1 MLATFGGLTKLKF
14 LNLKATYVTDNS
26 LPILLK
32 LTELAELN
40 VAGTQLTDTSFLALG
55 KIPSLKK
62 LNVANTDIG
71 FDTIDSLT
79 ESRSDLEVIE
89 FEN

>member
-1 MLATFGGLTKLKF
+1 MFSGLTKLKV
-14 LNLKATYVTDNS
+14 LNLKATYVTDDS

-32 LTELAELN
+32 LDQLAELN

-55 KIPSLKK
+55 KIPSLEKI
-62 LNVANTDIG
+62 NVANTDIG
-71 FDTIDSLT
+71 FDTIDTLI
-79 ESRSDLEVIE
+79 ESRDDLEVIE